1 MTKISSGRSS
11 TSISTDSFGTS
22 FGVSL
27 FFVMYVTDNA
37 LPGPYTGKSN
47 EISNGEGAEWMMKE
61 TVVLGGGRIFSEI
74 IRETIVYK
82 LNQAQITYTIK
93 ENGQVM
99 IDKSDVERAI
109 RSLA

>member
-1 MTKISSGRSS
+1 
-11 TSISTDSFGTS
+11 
-22 FGVSL
+22 
-27 FFVMYVTDNA
+27 
-37 LPGPYTGKSN
+37 
-47 EISNGEGAEWMMKE
+47 MMKE